1 MYQLFVCLFVESLL
15 LSLSN
20 FPIVI
25 FILTIVAMTFI
36 SSSFIS
42 PSLSSLLV
50 VFGFFLLIQKIQCEW
65 CGYPSCWLPTIVRFL
80 SHGKFWVWRWRMDTS
95 HEDWRQKG
103 AYVYYIIISCINP
116 LSLKTLQV
124 KNLHVTYVCL
134 LFFIEKVIYEEQ
146 TRSRLIVSSDC
157 WERMKKTLEIHANI
171 FVANIM

>member
-1 MYQLFVCLFVESLL
+1 MPWDIYFIPRQITKHCCYKRLLFIFHRYWRLKDQLFVCLFVESLL

-95 HEDWRQKG
+95 HEDWRQRG
-103 AYVYYIIISCINP
+103 AYVY
-116 LSLKTLQV
+116 
-124 KNLHVTYVCL
+124 
-134 LFFIEKVIYEEQ
+134 
-146 TRSRLIVSSDC
+146 
-157 WERMKKTLEIHANI
+157 
-171 FVANIM
+171 